1 MPTRIDRIYSLMQ
14 VKLRIDK
21 NNKTNLVE
29 MHMAKPYFKTNG
41 TAAVRTQAKAEK
53 KT

>member
-1 MPTRIDRIYSLMQ
+1 MQ

-41 TAAVRTQAKAEK
+41 TAAVRTQAEAEK
-53 KT
+53 KNMNNGNKRLLE